1 MKRKLFLNQSGVT
14 LLEVLVSLAIL
25 AFVGTLTFSVV
36 ATTIKHEETTSSH
49 ITLRQESNIVISSIR
64 KDHQTNTADYTLCPK
79 DLLANNDLRFE
90 GFSINNQTLIN
101 KNDCIEITPSEKT
114 DVTFTL
120 IDKQNKTF
128 NVSTTLEPSH
138 VQSTINIK
146 KDPPLLEEPPPTMYE
161 SFLYENIFIF
171 GSDFGIYGSTPVN
184 GVPKEKLG
192 TILINNYN
200 KKDLRFTGNNQVVV
214 HRILIDKKGNAVTF
228 DSSTKLGKIGTT
240 EIIHINGNVN
250 LNNGGSE
257 INADTVII
265 NGNVHFGSSGKITAK
280 KVFISGTVNFGNW
293 SALIQA
299 DEVYI
304 AGKIT
309 EQHSGNVVGSKK
321 TYNPLDVPTNEELFE
336 NVMPV
341 LKEDSWYRNNGYAS
355 RGELKENSKIFT
367 NNSYSSTSYNQ
378 NNLNNVVV
386 VSKGDI
392 TITGLGAK
400 GFKGILI
407 APYGKVTFGGAS
419 FEGIVIARDGFYTQ
433 TNPSITFNNIENFFP
448 NENALPFE

>member
-1 MKRKLFLNQSGVT
+1 MKRKIILNQSGVT

-25 AFVGTLTFSVV
+25 AFLGTLTFSVLI
-36 ATTIKHEETTSSH
+36 TTINHEKTTSSH
-49 ITLRQESNIVISSIR
+49 INLRQESNIIISTIR
-64 KDHQTNTADYTLCPK
+64 QDHQKPSPTYSLCPGN
-79 DLLANNDLRFE
+79 LVSNNELGFMD
-90 GFSINNQTLIN
+90 FSINQTIIEE
-101 KNDCIEITPSEKT
+101 NDCMEVNTSEQI
-114 DVTFTL
+114 DVDFTL
-120 IDKQNKTF
+120 VDTFNKTF
-128 NVSTTLEPSH
+128 NVSTTLEPSQVH
-138 VQSTINIK
+138 SAINNIY
-146 KDPPLLEEPPPTMYE
+146 KDAPSFEEPPPTIYD

-214 HRILIDKKGNAVTF
+214 HRIIIDKKGNAVTF
-228 DSSTKLGKIGTT
+228 DSSTKLGRMGTT

-257 INADTVII
+257 INADTVVI
-265 NGNVHFGSSGKITAK
+265 NGSVHFGSSGKITAK
-280 KVFISGTVNFGNW
+280 KVFISGDVNFGNW

-309 EQHSGNVVGSKK
+309 ERHSGNVVGNIK
-321 TYNPLDVPTNEELFE
+321 TYNAGEVPSNEDLFD

-341 LKEDSWYRNNGYAS
+341 LKEDSWYQNNSYVSG
-355 RGELKENSKIFT
+355 GVLQENTKIFT
-367 NNSYSSTSYNQ
+367 NNYYSTAYNH

-400 GFKGILI
+400 GLKGILI

>member
-1 MKRKLFLNQSGVT
+1 MKRKFLLDQSGVT

-25 AFVGTLTFSVV
+25 GFVGTLTFSVL

-49 ITLRQESNIVISSIR
+49 ITLRQESNVIISSIR
-64 KDHQTNTADYTLCPK
+64 NDYQTNSPNYSLCPK
-79 DLLANNDLRFE
+79 DLLANNDLEFKD
-90 GFSINNQTLIN
+90 FSINQIIID
-101 KNDCIEITPSEKT
+101 KDDCIEIYPSEKT

-120 IDKQNKTF
+120 IDKANKTF
-128 NVSTTLEPSH
+128 NVSTTLEASH
-138 VQSTINIK
+138 VQSSLSIK
-146 KDPPLLEEPPPTMYE
+146 KDPPILEEPPPTVYE

-228 DSSTKLGKIGTT
+228 DSSTKLGRIGTT
-240 EIIHINGNVN
+240 ETIHINGNVN

-257 INADTVII
+257 INADTVVIE
-265 NGNVHFGSSGKITAK
+265 GNVHFGSSGKITAK
-280 KVFISGTVNFGNW
+280 KVYISGNVNFGNW
-293 SALIQA
+293 SAQIQA

-304 AGKIT
+304 SGRIT
-309 EQHSGNVVGSKK
+309 EQHSGNVVGNKK
-321 TYNPLDVPTNEELFE
+321 TYNPIAVPTNEDLFE

-355 RGELKENSKIFT
+355 GGVLQENSKIFA
-367 NNSYSSTSYNQ
+367 NNFSSTSYNH
-378 NNLNNVVV
+378 NNLKNVVV

-392 TITGLGAK
+392 TITGLGSK
-400 GFKGILI
+400 GLKGILI

-433 TNPSITFNNIENFFP
+433 SNPSITFNNIENFFP
-448 NENALPFE
+448 NEIALPFQ

>member
-1 MKRKLFLNQSGVT
+1 MKRKLFIDQSGVT

-25 AFVGTLTFSVV
+25 AFVGTLTFSVLV
-36 ATTIKHEETTSSH
+36 TTIKHEETTSSH

-64 KDHQTNTADYTLCPK
+64 KDHQTNSADYTLCPK

-90 GFSINNQTLIN
+90 DFSINNQTLIEE
-101 KNDCIEITPSEKT
+101 NDCIDIIPSEKT
-114 DVTFTL
+114 DVSFTL
-120 IDKQNKTF
+120 VDKLNKTF

-138 VQSTINIK
+138 VQSSINIK
-146 KDPPLLEEPPPTMYE
+146 KDPPLLVEPPPTMYE

-228 DSSTKLGKIGTT
+228 DSSTKLGRIGTT
-240 EIIHINGNVN
+240 ETIHINGDVN

-257 INADTVII
+257 INADTVVID
-265 NGNVHFGSSGKITAK
+265 GNVNFESSGKITAK
-280 KVFISGTVNFGNW
+280 KVFISGNVNFVNW

-299 DEVYI
+299 DEIYI
-304 AGKIT
+304 AGRIT
-309 EQHSGNVVGSKK
+309 ERHSGNVVGRKK
-321 TYNPLDVPTNEELFE
+321 TYNPLDVPTNEDLFE
-336 NVMPV
+336 NVMPA
-341 LKEDSWYRNNGYAS
+341 LKEDSWYRNNGYAT
-355 RGELKENSKIFT
+355 GGVLQENSKIFA
-367 NNSYSSTSYNQ
+367 NNYSSTSYNH

-400 GFKGILI
+400 GLKGILI

-448 NENALPFE
+448 DESALPFQ

>member
-1 MKRKLFLNQSGVT
+1 MNRKNSLDQSGVT

-25 AFVGTLTFSVV
+25 AFVGSLTFSVLT
-36 ATTIKHEETTSSH
+36 TTIKHEETTSSH
-49 ITLRQESNIVISSIR
+49 ITLRQESNIIISTIR
-64 KDHQTNTADYTLCPK
+64 QNHHETSPNYNLCPK
-79 DLLANNDLRFE
+79 DLLVNDELKFQD
-90 GFSINNQTLIN
+90 FSINDTIVD
-101 KNDCIEITPSEKT
+101 KNNCIEINPSEKT
-114 DVTFTL
+114 NVSFTL
-120 IDKQNKTF
+120 IDKLNKTF
-128 NVSTTLEPSH
+128 DVSTTLDPSH
-138 VQSTINIK
+138 VQSSINIK
-146 KDPPLLEEPPPTMYE
+146 KDPPLIEEPPPTIYE

-184 GVPKEKLG
+184 GVPKERLG

-228 DSSTKLGKIGTT
+228 DSSTKLGRIGTT
-240 EIIHINGNVN
+240 ETIHINGDVN

-280 KVFISGTVNFGNW
+280 KVFISGNVNFGNW

-304 AGKIT
+304 AGRIT
-309 EQHSGNVVGSKK
+309 ERHSGNVIGSKK
-321 TYNPLDVPTNEELFE
+321 TYNPLDVPTNEDLFE

-341 LKEDSWYRNNGYAS
+341 LKEDSWYRNNGYAT
-355 RGELKENSKIFT
+355 GGVLQENSKIFANT
-367 NNSYSSTSYNQ
+367 YSSTSYNHS
-378 NNLNNVVV
+378 NLNNVVV

>member
-1 MKRKLFLNQSGVT
+1 MKRKRLLNQSGVT

-25 AFVGTLTFSVV
+25 AFVGTLTFSVL

-49 ITLRQESNIVISSIR
+49 ITLRQESNIIISSIR
-64 KDHQTNTADYTLCPK
+64 ENHQTTSLNYNLCPK
-79 DLLANNDLRFE
+79 DLLANNDLKFKD
-90 GFSINNQTLIN
+90 FSINQTFID
-101 KNDCIEITPSEKT
+101 KNDCIEINPSEKT

-120 IDKQNKTF
+120 IDKLNKTF
-128 NVSTTLEPSH
+128 NVSTTLEPNH
-138 VQSTINIK
+138 VHSSIVIK
-146 KDPPLLEEPPPTMYE
+146 KDPPVLEEPPPTVYE

-200 KKDLRFTGNNQVVV
+200 KKDLKFTGNTPVVV

-228 DSSTKLGKIGTT
+228 DSSTKLGRIGTT
-240 EIIHINGNVN
+240 ETIHINGDVN

-265 NGNVHFGSSGKITAK
+265 NGNVLFGSSGKITAK
-280 KVFISGTVNFGNW
+280 KVFISGNVNFGNW
-293 SALIQA
+293 SALLQA

-304 AGKIT
+304 AGRIT
-309 EQHSGNVVGSKK
+309 ERHSGNVVGSKK
-321 TYNPLDVPTNEELFE
+321 AYNPLDVPTNEDLFE
-336 NVMPV
+336 NMMPV
-341 LKEDSWYRNNGYAS
+341 LKEDSWYGNNGYTS
-355 RGELKENSKIFT
+355 GGTLKENSKIFA
-367 NNSYSSTSYNQ
+367 NSYTSTSYNH

-400 GFKGILI
+400 GLKGILI

-433 TNPSITFNNIENFFP
+433 TNPSITFNNIESFFP
-448 NENALPFE
+448 NENALPFK